1 MAQAQLYSIAL
12 FFSSQRS
19 YTFCG
24 FSKFEG
30 NIEKMDREDAA
41 KRIADALEDYKLIRW
56 QDKDTAQMIVSSFL
70 NEYRKSLQKT
80 IEDGVA
86 F

>member
-1 MAQAQLYSIAL
+1 
-12 FFSSQRS
+12 
-19 YTFCG
+19 
-24 FSKFEG
+24 
-30 NIEKMDREDAA
+30 MDREDAA

-80 IEDGVA
+80 IEDGVD